1 MKKLFQLTGL
11 LLWAVISLTLTACGD
26 EYFGAEEATLEVSTT
41 QLAFANN
48 GGQQTL
54 TIQTNQDKWVASS
67 PEECSWLTISQNGN
81 TLNATAQTNTEGVER
96 KGYILIQAGGAV
108 EKVTVSQSAGD
119 AYIQVD
125 CPDEVELPML
135 GGQQHICVKSNYPVS
150 SVEVVGEETGWLQVE
165 TAEGW
170 EHFTLSCGENRSYSH
185 SAKVY
190 IHAGDAAYELAVT
203 QKGHDLILMPI
214 LDENLSFV
222 DVQRA
227 EAARGSV
234 ISCQAF
240 SDNEYYWFEYTTT
253 HPNDQSLSYFYQSPT
268 DKVYT
273 QAITVVSGSWE
284 LGADTPIDQELV
296 RKGFQRIND
305 KFYTHTTYPIWLRIS
320 ISFWGDILY
329 CEYTWRNL
337 QTESYP
343 TTAQLELT
351 DKWNWLA
358 YGSADPAKGSHGWTP
373 EQLQEWGEAKGYT
386 YDDQFLESNNY
397 LSLSGMDHP
406 DVLFYGAWV
415 YSQADVVKGLDPSF
429 LGEIHTVQAVYD
441 DYHRLLF
448 FDGPF
453 ENRKWYVTREMDQ
466 LLYDN
471 GFELDGIFSN
481 AYMYLNSSEGIA
493 YVVRPVGG
501 KLEDGTWEMHAD
513 HQAWRTEKAP
523 ETPSAG
529 ASVEEV
535 EQAMT
540 AKAIEFVK
548 NCNAARQQD
557 APIVPWQS
565 VRQKFQVKP

>member
-81 TLNATAQTNTEGVER
+81 TLNAIAQTNTEGVER

-170 EHFTLSCGENRSYSH
+170 EHFTLSCGENRSYPRP
-185 SAKVY
+185 AKVY
-190 IHAGDAAYELAVT
+190 VHAGDAAYELAVT
-203 QKGHDLILMPI
+203 QKGHDLIPMPI
-214 LDENLSFV
+214 LEGNLSFV

-234 ISCQAF
+234 ISAQAI
-240 SDNEYYWFEYTTT
+240 SDDEYYLFEYTTT
-253 HPNDQSLSYFYQSPT
+253 HPEYPAMTYVYQFT
-268 DKVYT
+268 DDDFYT
-273 QAITVVSGSWE
+273 QAFTFISDKWE
-284 LGADTPIDQELV
+284 LGPDTPVDRELV
-296 RKGFQRIND
+296 GKGFQRIND
-305 KFYTHTTYPIWLRIS
+305 KFYTHTTYPLWLRIHGTY
-320 ISFWGDILY
+320 FGDYY

-343 TTAQLELT
+343 TTAQLELK
-351 DKWNWLA
+351 DKWDWLA
-358 YGSADPAKGSHGWTP
+358 YGSADPANGSHGWKS
-373 EQLQEWGEAKGYT
+373 EQLQAWCEAKGYT
-386 YDDQFLESNNY
+386 YDDQDLETYNR
-397 LSLSGMDHP
+397 LSVSGLDHP
-406 DVLFYGAWV
+406 DVLSYGAWV
-415 YSQADVVKGLDPSF
+415 YSQADVEKGLDPSF
-429 LGEIHTVQAVYD
+429 LGEIHAVQAVYE
-441 DYHRLLF
+441 DYHRLLY
-448 FDGPF
+448 FDGPV
-453 ENRKWYVTREMDQ
+453 ENGDWYVTREMDQ

-471 GFELDGIFSN
+471 GFELVAVAYN
-481 AYMYLNSSEGIA
+481 AYLYLNSSEGIVYA
-493 YVVRPVGG
+493 VRPIGEQ
-501 KLEDGTWEMHAD
+501 LEDGTWLIQAD
-513 HQAWRTEKAP
+513 HQVWRTKKAP
-523 ETPSAG
+523 ETPSAD
-529 ASVEEV
+529 ASFEEM
-535 EQAMT
+535 EQAMK

-548 NCNAARQQD
+548 NCSAARRQD
-557 APIVPWQS
+557 APVVPWQS
-565 VRQKFQVKP
+565 VRQNLQVKP